1 MTHPTPGRLAAETRR
16 LGQMLLVALVASWPP
31 LIAGRIVLGSP
42 AMTILLY
49 ASIIGFLN
57 TVAGGRRVGA
67 AASVVFLLVAP
78 VALVVGVNPFAGACL
93 MALAC
98 LFVGTSAYWQ
108 RFGGFGTI
116 LVGMAFIMASPA
128 SVVNRLDGGPSQ
140 TWYLVAVLIGAA
152 CCAFWPVVVAPWMH
166 AVQAIPLDQRYS
178 KPDTIRY
185 VAAITVLVSSSM
197 FYALAFA
204 RDTNGVWLPLTLI
217 MVLRVGADATRHRA
231 FQRLWGTIAGAAFA
245 AVAASLVHPQWAIA
259 ALIVIALLGMFAT
272 MGREPYGLFAF
283 FLTTLVL
290 LATSAGEPVLEAS
303 YQRVLYTAIG
313 AALALAAYGA
323 KIGIA
328 DLVQHRRHT
337 A

>member
-1 MTHPTPGRLAAETRR
+1 M
-16 LGQMLLVALVASWPP
+16 
-31 LIAGRIVLGSP
+31 
-42 AMTILLY
+42 
-49 ASIIGFLN
+49 
-57 TVAGGRRVGA
+57 
-67 AASVVFLLVAP
+67 
-78 VALVVGVNPFAGACL
+78 
-93 MALAC
+93 
-98 LFVGTSAYWQ
+98 
-108 RFGGFGTI
+108 
-116 LVGMAFIMASPA
+116 
-128 SVVNRLDGGPSQ
+128 
-140 TWYLVAVLIGAA
+140 
-152 CCAFWPVVVAPWMH
+152 
-166 AVQAIPLDQRYS
+166 QAIPLDQRYS

>member
-128 SVVNRLDGGPSQ
+128 SVVNRLDGGLRRPGTS
-140 TWYLVAVLIGAA
+140 WPCSSVPPAA
-152 CCAFWPVVVAPWMH
+152 
-166 AVQAIPLDQRYS
+166 RS
-178 KPDTIRY
+178 
-185 VAAITVLVSSSM
+185 
-197 FYALAFA
+197 
-204 RDTNGVWLPLTLI
+204 G
-217 MVLRVGADATRHRA
+217 
-231 FQRLWGTIAGAAFA
+231 
-245 AVAASLVHPQWAIA
+245 QWWSRP
-259 ALIVIALLGMFAT
+259 GCT
-272 MGREPYGLFAF
+272 PCRRSRW
-283 FLTTLVL
+283 
-290 LATSAGEPVLEAS
+290 TSATPSRTPSA
-303 YQRVLYTAIG
+303 T
-313 AALALAAYGA
+313 
-323 KIGIA
+323 
-328 DLVQHRRHT
+328 
-337 A
+337 